1 MPRGRDQ
8 ITSTAELIAVAK
20 TVQEPVFGN
29 SEVAQKVDISEERT
43 RSRLDSLVADG
54 TLKSKRIGNTNVY
67 WFDGY

>member
-20 TVQEPVFGN
+20 AVQEPVFGN

>member
-20 TVQEPVFGN
+20 TVPEPEFGN

-43 RSRLDSLVADG
+43 RTRLDSLVADG

>member
-1 MPRGRDQ
+1 MLRGRGQ
-8 ITSTAELIAVAK
+8 LTSTAELIAVAK
-20 TVQEPVFGN
+20 TVPEPVFGN
-29 SEVAQKVDISEERT
+29 SEVAEKVDISEKCT